1 VTTRQVL
8 RGLLALLIAAPPLLA
23 AAADFPIANKPIRLV
38 VGFPAG
44 GGTDLQ
50 ARTVAQHLAPLLGVP
65 VIVDNRPG
73 AGTMLA
79 AMEVVRSAPDGHTL
93 MYTPASTLSQLPH
106 TLATVKYDTFKDF
119 TPVAQGALGPLVLV
133 LHKSIPAT
141 SVKELV
147 TYAKAHAGQ
156 LNYVSQGVGTPAHI
170 FGQMFARQAGID
182 IVHVPYKGANDVA
195 KDFVAGRV
203 HLQFASSSAAVA
215 LARSGE
221 VRMIAPQCAVPRPA
235 DDERTRHQWRR
246 HRKLDRLRRPGRPRP
261 QDHRPA
267 CRGHCAGAGDA
278 QGARRVP
285 QRRRGRCL
293 ARAAGLCA
301 RHPRVVPAVGEG
313 AGRDQLHEGVSRA
326 RVCCDGASGRSVGG
340 VAYSCPCAPPGSGPP
355 TR

>member
-1 VTTRQVL
+1 V
-8 RGLLALLIAAPPLLA
+8 
-23 AAADFPIANKPIRLV
+23 
-38 VGFPAG
+38 
-44 GGTDLQ
+44 
-50 ARTVAQHLAPLLGVP
+50 
-65 VIVDNRPG
+65 
-73 AGTMLA
+73 
-79 AMEVVRSAPDGHTL
+79 
-93 MYTPASTLSQLPH
+93 
-106 TLATVKYDTFKDF
+106 
-119 TPVAQGALGPLVLV
+119 
-133 LHKSIPAT
+133 HKSVPAT

-221 VRMIAPQCAVPRPA
+221 VRMIAAVAPRRSALFPDLPTMSEQGISGVDIESWIGFVGPAGLDPRPP
-235 DDERTRHQWRR
+235 
-246 HRKLDRLRRPGRPRP
+246 PGLPR
-261 QDHRPA
+261 
-267 CRGHCAGAGDA
+267 HCAGAGDA